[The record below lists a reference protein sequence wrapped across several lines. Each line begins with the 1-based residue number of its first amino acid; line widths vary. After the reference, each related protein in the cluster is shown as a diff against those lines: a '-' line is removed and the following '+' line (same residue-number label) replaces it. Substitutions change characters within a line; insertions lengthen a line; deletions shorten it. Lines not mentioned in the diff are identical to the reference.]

1 MPPLVNRIYLMYLF
15 LRVVDGMSKL
25 TSILTDSSIAD
36 VLEKALQGEQ
46 LTFSDGVLLMKSEDA
61 EIHAIGAVADIVRR
75 RNAGDT
81 ITFAASYNLS
91 YSNICVAKCPICAFY
106 VPYRRGGAQDPRGY
120 TLTIDQALDQ
130 LAEAIHLGAT
140 EIHMVGGFNPDLPLE
155 YYETLIST
163 IKQQCPTVTV
173 KALTLAEV
181 YFIARITRNSVH
193 EVLSRL
199 KAAGLDA
206 TTGGGVEIFAAEV
219 RSKISTKPKCSGEE
233 WLRVAE
239 EAHKL
244 GIPGN
249 STMLYGHVEQ
259 PEHRVDHI
267 LRLRELQD
275 RVPGFLSFIP
285 LKYSPENTALLNSG
299 GVTGPTSPMD
309 DLKVISV
316 SRLLLASSIDNISV
330 YWVSLG
336 KHVAQAALMYG
347 GNDLVGTAFK
357 EKVFNATGLDGAT
370 TVEELARMIK
380 SIGRTPAERNTFY
393 DIIRY
398 L

>member
-1 MPPLVNRIYLMYLF
+1 
-15 LRVVDGMSKL
+15 MSEQVRKVA
-25 TSILTDSSIAD
+25 SALTDNSSIAD
-36 VLEKALQGEQ
+36 VFEKALQGER
-46 LTFSDGVLLMKSEDA
+46 LTLSDGTLLMKSEEDA
-61 EIHAIGAVADIVRR
+61 DIHAIGAVADTVRR
-75 RNAGDT
+75 KNSGDT
-81 ITFAASYNLS
+81 VTFAASYNLS

-106 VPYRRGGAQDPRGY
+106 VPYRRGGTKDPRAY
-120 TLTIDQALDQ
+120 TLTVDQALDQ
-130 LAEAIHLGAT
+130 LKEAIHLGAT
-140 EIHMVGGFNPDLPLE
+140 EIHTVGGLNPDLSLE
-155 YYETLIST
+155 YYESLISA
-163 IKQQCPTVTV
+163 IKKTSSSVTV
-173 KALTLAEV
+173 KALTLAEIH
-181 YFIARITRNSVH
+181 FIAKITGNSVH

-206 TTGGGVEIFAAEV
+206 TTGGGAEIFDEKV
-219 RSKISTKPKCSGEE
+219 RAKISSKPKCSSED

-267 LRLRELQD
+267 LKLRDLQD

-285 LKYSPENTALLNSG
+285 LKYSPEKTALLNSG
-299 GVTGPTSPMD
+299 DVKGSTSPMD
-309 DLKVISV
+309 DLKVIAV
-316 SRLLLASSIDNISV
+316 SRLLLASSINNISV

-336 KHVAQAALMYG
+336 KHVAQTALMYG
-347 GNDLVGTAFK
+347 GNDLVGTAFS

-370 TVEELARMIK
+370 TGEELAKLITA
-380 SIGRTPAERNTFY
+380 IGRTPAERNTFY
-393 DIIRY
+393 DIVRY